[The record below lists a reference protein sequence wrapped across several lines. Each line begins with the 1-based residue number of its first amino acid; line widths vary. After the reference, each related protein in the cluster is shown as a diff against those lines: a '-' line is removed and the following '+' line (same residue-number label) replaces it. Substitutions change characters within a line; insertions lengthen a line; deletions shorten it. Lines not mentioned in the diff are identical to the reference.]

1 MPLVLVEDVAD
12 HAVAAPAHDVVVLAA
27 FLEMDLGAEILA
39 RLAAVLGVAHHEA
52 RRGEGAR
59 THLVDEIDLAA
70 VADFQP
76 NPAVLAVLH
85 LDFVALLAQ
94 FGGDVLAGRSRH
106 IGDEAVRLGNM
117 AMLRRRRCQP
127 SPSLAPLR
135 VVGREKVSAW

>member
-94 FGGDVLAGRSRH
+94 FGAANRRP
-106 IGDEAVRLGNM
+106 R
-117 AMLRRRRCQP
+117 LRRCAWWGGRR
-127 SPSLAPLR
+127 SAPGSGCR
-135 VVGREKVSAW
+135 AWWHLGAAP